1 MNESMP
7 VREST
12 SRVPANELLYVTAD
26 DCHFCEH
33 GRNVLDEL
41 GVTRRELSVDS
52 DEAATLAAHGIPIS
66 FLPVLTDGTRVIA
79 FGRFS
84 KKHLCK
90 ELGL

>member
-12 SRVPANELLYVTAD
+12 SRVPANDLLYITTE
-26 DCHFCEH
+26 DCHFCDH
-33 GRNVLDEL
+33 GREVLDEL
-41 GVTRRELSVDS
+41 GVKRRELAVDS
-52 DEAATLAAHGIPIS
+52 KEAEALAARGIPLS
-66 FLPVLTDGTRVIA
+66 FLPVLTEGTRVIA

-84 KKHLCK
+84 ARHLRK